1 MGWTS
6 TADTLETVSRQLYFK
21 TKEAAI
27 AFVEK
32 NGMDYEV
39 VEPAEVPKY
48 RPKRFPGYGSNFDVN
63 RLPGGKPIGGLRS
76 ELIEKK

>member
-6 TADTLETVSRQLYFK
+6 TSDQLETVSRQLYFK

-32 NGMDYEV
+32 SGLTYEV
-39 VEPAEVPKY
+39 VHPAEVPKY
-48 RPKRFPGYGSNFDVN
+48 RPRRFPGYGSNFDVN
-63 RLPGGKPIGGLRS
+63 RLQGGKPEGGLRS
-76 ELIEKK
+76 EQQGKK